1 MGNGELN
8 FFSQFPYLAGN
19 AISDH
24 LNGLR
29 GDDPFE
35 KRIGLLQV
43 NDATPLG
50 LTHQYEAN
58 SKNLPHNF
66 FNLSKDCRCS
76 FDFRVKVKILELQDE
91 WLKLWRYES
100 AQRPVEPCVASTCPA
115 DL

>member
-1 MGNGELN
+1 MLYQTTLMDCGV
-8 FFSQFPYLAGN
+8 
-19 AISDH
+19 I
-24 LNGLR
+24 
-29 GDDPFE
+29 DPLE